1 MRKRLVHLKYSGQD
15 FVHQIERCICFDAQQ
30 SNVYDG
36 LRLRFT
42 ENLKNKA
49 IGSCGRVSAITCCG
63 KICDRTCKSQKVIA
77 DSMIAL

>member
-1 MRKRLVHLKYSGQD
+1 MMALQVIALQKTSKTKRSPVCKSECD
-15 FVHQIERCICFDAQQ
+15 
-30 SNVYDG
+30 VYDG
-36 LRLRFT
+36 LRLRIT
-42 ENLKNKA
+42 ENLTNHA